1 MKKTAL
7 VFATLLLTATGA
19 YADEA
24 KNQEL
29 TLAAAN
35 VGVKATWVETQ
46 EDVEARIA
54 DELTAKEDALNDQA
68 QAKLEE
74 QLEAKL
80 AKRFEL

>member
-7 VFATLLLTATGA
+7 LLVTLLAATGV

-24 KNQEL
+24 NDQAL
-29 TLAAAN
+29 ALAAADL
-35 VGVKATWVETQ
+35 GVKTAWVETQ

-54 DELTAKEDALNDQA
+54 EELDQKTDVLTEKA
-68 QAKLEE
+68 SAKLDE

-80 AKRFEL
+80 AQTFER